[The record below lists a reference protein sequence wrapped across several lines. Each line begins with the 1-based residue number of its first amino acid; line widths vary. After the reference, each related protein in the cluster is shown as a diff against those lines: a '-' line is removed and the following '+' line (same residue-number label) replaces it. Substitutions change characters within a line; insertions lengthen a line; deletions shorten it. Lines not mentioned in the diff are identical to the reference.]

1 MKSMDIKRIGTIATG
16 AMMLGAALAGPVGAG
31 MDDTGLTGNFFYDAS
46 YNPIM
51 QIVVGEKGM
60 ATDAVAAGNIAAAV
74 GNLAYMESTKT
85 ITLGG
90 EATGKVIVETE
101 ARGAVGKYVQ
111 DTDDVTIRKGFYDA
125 DLDTTPEDLDPDGD
139 RSLRW
144 DDDERKY
151 ERGDFTHYSLSACKD
166 VEETEAAI
174 LTEMTSSNV
183 HCLFCQTLC
192 LEALE
197 NPSHEMKESI
207 TVNNSKLWYYESG
220 VGDKNKAEYLE
231 MAVDEGAIR
240 YEVETGYIPMDKR
253 LTEVHG
259 MGEPAKDYWVDF
271 EYKGKIL
278 FFGEEYYV
286 KKVLNA
292 GLEDPDDTDSN
303 AKIVLAN
310 GKVLTDITSE
320 GYTSEYMGYKF
331 KIDHLIY
338 SGEYEVAGIL
348 LTIQK
353 PDGTEVQRQISKM
366 SAAILDNLEITGVY
380 AEAAAGVETG
390 SIIVYDKDSD
400 IVLENGEKLIMGG
413 VTYDEWTVNLR
424 SGACNMTGDC
434 ESDISEYSNLQKGS
448 NRVLEKITVTL
459 DTAFEEDD
467 ALRVGD
473 SLDIPGE
480 FSLTFKGYLTSNFG
494 DRVCSGDGEGNIE
507 ITRGSDSHEIVM
519 SFTASNGERY
529 DARMDTGP
537 FAVDD
542 SFIIGGKLY
551 SFYSAKIEKES
562 PSINSKA
569 KITIKPEKGGERRK
583 LTLYRYCDPKDGA
596 ASNCSISSVPTCNC
610 SQVDDPLFRTIALDD
625 GLDDGDADVLNDDE
639 ELKFEKEDLYWA
651 DVSGKFTGTAAT
663 DGTLTAIYDSD
674 SKKLFFITN
683 KTDDVA
689 SAAGFPLTDR
699 PLIFADPEV
708 VADKD
713 YKFNDFDEDG
723 YGLNV
728 WLRAEDGN
736 LYASTA
742 NPWAYASGADINGD
756 MDDNDILIYI
766 KNDDGEEVVVDMFDR
781 DQGDN
786 HGTMDYDN
794 DYENS
799 LGVYKT
805 DCNPATSGASNCTY
819 NNVTLTWD
827 CTNVTFDGCELVG
840 GSGGEYTTSSIGSP
854 FPVMDSDKAT
864 WIIVPGG
871 GDEFTID
878 WWTDNRIDGV
888 EICHPKV
895 AVDSTYF
902 IGTEETSETVVD
914 EITEEDVGKEVEV
927 ACCTF
932 TVSNF
937 TMSGAGEEQEYTE
950 TSVNPIVG
958 NLVVPEIG
966 ADTTK
971 SLIIVG
977 GPSVNGMAEGLVTLE
992 DVEGEADG
1000 FVVKLAGNKLI
1011 VAGKDAE
1018 DTVAGGDALIEWL
1031 NENIH

>member
-111 DTDDVTIRKGFYDA
+111 DTEDVTIREGFYDA
-125 DLDTTPEDLDPDGD
+125 DLETTSTGDD
-139 RSLRW
+139 RSLIW
-144 DDDERKY
+144 DDGKRKY
-151 ERGDFTHYSLSACKD
+151 ERGDFTHYSLAACKD
-166 VEETEAAI
+166 VEETDAAI

-207 TVNNSKLWYYESG
+207 TVDNDKLWYYESG
-220 VGDKNKAEYLE
+220 VDDSDKAEYLE
-231 MAVDEGAIR
+231 MGIDKDAIE
-240 YEVETGYIPMDKR
+240 YKVETGYIPLQR
-253 LTEVHG
+253 LIKYG
-259 MGEPAKDYWVDF
+259 SGDSKDRWVDF
-271 EYKGKIL
+271 TYKGKVL
-278 FFGEEYYV
+278 FFGEEYYLMSV
-286 KKVLNA
+286 ENTGDKGA
-292 GLEDPDDTDSN
+292 DTH
-303 AKIVLAN
+303 IILAN

-366 SAAILDNLEITGVY
+366 SAAIIDNLEITGVY

-390 SIIVYDKDSD
+390 SIIVYDRDSK
-400 IVLENGEKLIMGG
+400 VELKNGDKLKMGG
-413 VTYDEWTVNLR
+413 EEYDDWLVELT
-424 SGACNMTGDC
+424 SGTCNSTEFEC
-434 ESDISEYSNLQKGS
+434 ESDISEYTNLEEGS
-448 NRVLEKITVTL
+448 NRVLESITVTL
-459 DTAFEEDD
+459 DNALEDDD

-507 ITRGSDSHEIVM
+507 ITRGSDSHEIM
-519 SFTASNGERY
+519 LSFTASNGDRY
-529 DARMDTGP
+529 DAMMDTGP

-542 SFIIGGKLY
+542 SFILGGKLY
-551 SFYSAKIEKES
+551 SFYSAKIDKGS
-562 PSINSKA
+562 PSTKDKA

-583 LTLYRYCDPKDGA
+583 LTLHRYCDKKNEGDNTTCNLQAKDCEDDEC
-596 ASNCSISSVPTCNC
+596 NPVCNC
-610 SQVDDPLFRTIALDD
+610 SYAEDLVFRTLALEDGVDAD
-625 GLDDGDADVLNDDE
+625 GLNEDKK
-639 ELKFEKEDLYWA
+639 LKFESEDLYWA
-651 DVSGKFTGTAAT
+651 DVSDKFAT
-663 DGTLTAIYDSD
+663 SASGTLIAVYDAD
-674 SKKLFFITN
+674 SKKLFFITDN
-683 KTDDVA
+683 KVDN
-689 SAAGFPLTDR
+689 AAVPDGSPFAGR
-699 PLIFADPEV
+699 PLIFADPDV
-708 VADKD
+708 VADND
-713 YKFNDFDEDG
+713 WKFSDFDEDG
-723 YGLNV
+723 YGLAI
-728 WLRAEDGN
+728 WLKQEGVYQTDPNDYDA
-736 LYASTA
+736 AS
-742 NPWAYASGADINGD
+742 DINIDGD
-756 MDDNDILIYI
+756 DDDILIYTR
-766 KNDDGEEVVVDMFDR
+766 NDDGEEVVIDMFDR
-781 DQGDN
+781 DEGDLA
-786 HGTMDYDN
+786 DN
-794 DYENS
+794 PDYENS

-805 DCNPATSGASNCTY
+805 ECNPDPDYCTLNATGNDLW
-819 NNVTLTWD
+819 N
-827 CTNVTFDGCELVG
+827 CTNVTFDGCELVKG
-840 GSGGEYTTSSIGSP
+840 EGGEYDTSSIGDP
-854 FPVMDSDKAT
+854 FPVDDSDDAT

-878 WWTDNRIDGV
+878 WWTDNKIDGV
-888 EICHPKV
+888 EICHPRV
-895 AVDSTYF
+895 EVDSTYF

-914 EITEEDVGKEVEV
+914 EITEEDVGKEVDV

-937 TMSGAGEEQEYTE
+937 TLSGAGEEQEYTE
-950 TSVNPIVG
+950 TAVNPIVG

-992 DVEGEADG
+992 DVEGESDG